1 MGIEKKTLTIYF
13 LSTLPTPAGWNLP
26 TYPMV
31 LHYVQMGALSK
42 FLLSHTLGDI
52 TVNVYV
58 IIGLKIE
65 FKTRIQSKLLK
76 K

>member
-1 MGIEKKTLTIYF
+1 
-13 LSTLPTPAGWNLP
+13 
-26 TYPMV
+26 MV

-42 FLLSHTLGDI
+42 FLLSHTLGGI

-58 IIGLKIE
+58 ITGLKIE
-65 FKTRIQSKLLK
+65 FETRIQSKLLK